1 MNWGSVLRRLKDHRL
16 SNVLKPYPSPPF
28 FQGWGIISTGLLQ
41 KRRAKV
47 QSFLKEKLFKL
58 PSCEKEGVWTTY
70 LLSLFFLLLIL
81 SISTTTAN
89 AASSSHSTTQLI
101 EYLTQEKTNLTL
113 VSNEGKRLA
122 SVQPL
127 DQKSLTRRQEQNKA
141 MIALIGVKITSLE
154 SFLSHQRRQQQ
165 ILSNRLKNLQ
175 QSSLEQSEGPAAF
188 HQISKINTSIAV
200 NHRAIELIC
209 DNLSLL
215 RHYQGSL
222 LYEHRQLDI
231 WQAKINEQ
239 HQLDELNLRINALDD
254 ASNTLYH
261 KNLAIQ
267 QSKQVQETFNNRLN
281 TEATLLMNNQAII
294 LIQYRITELELQ
306 KKLIKS
312 EHSLIINHDVKTL
325 QSVTETYKNAIDQ
338 LSSMVPSLNKM
349 VEMLKSE
356 QSLVQSNHL
365 KQQCNAIQ
373 KTASLRLEQII
384 SQQKLL
390 QVSLGKKQRQLK
402 KLLSI
407 RQSLVEYHL
416 DSWPSIG
423 NQLLLIPIK
432 FYNYVKTLLVK
443 AVENYLRLDL
453 WSMVFYWAS
462 MVFILVAAVVFNRLL
477 RIVIQ
482 DKERS
487 RLSAH
492 LYDGLLIILYR
503 NVPHIAVL
511 SLIIMTFFL
520 NNILLVNYQLLV
532 NLLLVWLMFRNLIL
546 IARLVLLERVSDSS
560 GQDVRLYYRLKWLML
575 VGGWTTAL
583 MLFSQQL
590 PLPILLQDI
599 FSRLFMLFILA
610 VSGVA
615 WKSKDVIPALLQ
627 PVLITKKRYFQ
638 NAISLLTVL
647 LPLILLTT
655 AIIGLVGYINL
666 AWTLSRY
673 QAYLVLLMTA
683 YILMRGLVFDLL
695 EFLSEWMISS
705 LQNGWLWIE
714 VILKP
719 LDKILRVLLIL
730 LSIIISFQLIGLY
743 ADATL
748 MANLQRFGNYAFI
761 DISGAHITLVSILEF
776 ILLLCLFIWI
786 SKWTREFSYR
796 WMYRHASDV
805 GIRNSLSVFTQ
816 YAVILLGVFITL
828 RVLGLDFSGMSMVL
842 GGLAVG
848 MGFGLRDFASNIV
861 GGIMLLIERPVRE
874 GDLITLGEYEGR
886 VAHIGI
892 RSMRVSS
899 WDNMEVLIPNAET
912 FNKPFT
918 NWTHQD
924 NVVRTVVPIKVS
936 RADDPLL
943 IQQLMLDVLAIIPE
957 ILSEPA
963 PQVFLKQIDDALID
977 FEVRYFINVQLYT
990 RFEIR
995 SKVLFA
1001 IMSQFKAAGIKAPI
1015 PPLSVELIEGHH
1027 ASSPNSLND

>member
-1 MNWGSVLRRLKDHRL
+1 MLCL
-16 SNVLKPYPSPPF
+16 S
-28 FQGWGIISTGLLQ
+28 STLTH
-41 KRRAKV
+41 
-47 QSFLKEKLFKL
+47 S
-58 PSCEKEGVWTTY
+58 
-70 LLSLFFLLLIL
+70 
-81 SISTTTAN
+81 
-89 AASSSHSTTQLI
+89 ASSTDSASELI
-101 EYLTQEKTNLTL
+101 QYLVQEKTNLIQ
-113 VSNEGKRLA
+113 SNQEVKLLLEQ
-122 SVQPL
+122 QPG
-127 DQKSLTRRQEQNKA
+127 DQKTLLHRQVQNKTLL
-141 MIALIGVKITSLE
+141 ALIRVKISSLD
-154 SFLSHQRRQQQ
+154 SFLTHQRRQQQ
-165 ILSNRLKNLQ
+165 ILNNRLKNLQ
-175 QSSLEQSEGPAAF
+175 QSSLEKSGAMLAENKIR
-188 HQISKINTSIAV
+188 QINALTDV
-200 NHRAIELIC
+200 TGTAIDLIS
-209 DNLSLL
+209 DNLVLSRRYQTALL
-215 RHYQGSL
+215 E
-222 LYEHRQLDI
+222 EHRQLDI
-231 WQAKINEQ
+231 WQAKRDEQ
-239 HQLDELNLRINALDD
+239 HRLDALSQRIDVLEAAN
-254 ASNTLYH
+254 SNLYH
-261 KNLAIQ
+261 KNIVIQ
-267 QSKQVQETFNNRLN
+267 QKKSDESFNSRLN
-281 TEATLLMNNQAII
+281 KEASLLLNNQAIA

-306 KKLIKS
+306 KKLIKV
-312 EHSLIINHDVKTL
+312 EYLLIRNQDVKTL
-325 QSVTETYKNAIDQ
+325 QTVTDTYKSGINQ
-338 LSSMVPSLNKM
+338 LSTMVPSLNNM
-349 VEMLKSE
+349 VAMLKSE
-356 QSLVQSNHL
+356 QSLVQDSEL
-365 KQQCNAIQ
+365 KQRFFAIQ
-373 KTASLRLEQII
+373 KTASLRLQEIKT
-384 SQQKLL
+384 QQKVLEENL
-390 QVSLGKKQRQLK
+390 NKKQHQLK
-402 KLLSI
+402 KQLSV
-407 RQSLVEYHL
+407 RQSLVEYHM

-423 NQLLLIPIK
+423 NQLLLLPVK
-432 FYNYVKTLLVK
+432 FYNHLTTLALKV
-443 AVENYLRLDL
+443 VENYQRQEL
-453 WSMVFYWAS
+453 WSKVFYWAS
-462 MVFILVAAVVFNRLL
+462 MVFILLAAVVFNRLL
-477 RIVIQ
+477 QIAIQ

-492 LYDGLLIILYR
+492 LYDGVLVLLYR
-503 NVPHIAVL
+503 NVPHIALLGCLV
-511 SLIIMTFFL
+511 MTFFL
-520 NNILLVNYQLLV
+520 NNILLINYQLLL
-532 NLLLVWLMFRNLIL
+532 NLFFVWLMFRNLIL
-546 IARLVLLERVSDSS
+546 VARLVLLERVSDYS
-560 GQDVRLYYRLKWLML
+560 GQDVRLYYRLKWLMI

-610 VSGVA
+610 VSWVV
-615 WKSKDVIPALLQ
+615 WKSKEVIPYLLQ
-627 PVLITKKRYFQ
+627 PILITKKRYFQ

-673 QAYLVLLMTA
+673 QAYLLLMMTA
-683 YILMRGLVFDLL
+683 YILVRGLVFDLL
-695 EFLSEWMISS
+695 ELLSEWMISS

-730 LSIIISFQLIGLY
+730 VSIVILFQLFGWY
-743 ADATL
+743 ADTFVMGHL
-748 MANLQRFGNYAFI
+748 HRFGNYRFI
-761 DISGAHITLVSILEF
+761 DITGAHITLFSILEF
-776 ILLLCLFIWI
+776 LLLLCIFIWI

-796 WMYRHASDV
+796 WMYRHARDV

-936 RADDPLL
+936 RADDPII
-943 IQQLMLDVLAIIPE
+943 IQQLILDVLAIIPE

-977 FEVRYFINVQLYT
+977 FEIRYFINVQLYT

-1001 IMSQFKAAGIKAPI
+1001 IMSQFKAAGVKSPI
-1015 PPLSVELIEGHH
+1015 PPLSVELIESDKKN
-1027 ASSPNSLND
+1027 ACIPKNTVE